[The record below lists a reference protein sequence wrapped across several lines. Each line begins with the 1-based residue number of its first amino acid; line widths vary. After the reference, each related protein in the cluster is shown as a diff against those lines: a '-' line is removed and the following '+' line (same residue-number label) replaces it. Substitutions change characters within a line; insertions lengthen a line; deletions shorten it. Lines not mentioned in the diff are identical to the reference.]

1 MRVDLDQIV
10 FLCVCF
16 FVLKVM
22 HKLSR
27 VDMQIACSLN
37 LFYSQSKVFAIS
49 ELPYNWEECK
59 LPLITMDLGKIKTQQ
74 S

>member
-22 HKLSR
+22 HRLSR

-37 LFYSQSKVFAIS
+37 LFYSQSKV
-49 ELPYNWEECK
+49 
-59 LPLITMDLGKIKTQQ
+59 LPLVNFRITGRSANYPLSPWIWGK
-74 S
+74 